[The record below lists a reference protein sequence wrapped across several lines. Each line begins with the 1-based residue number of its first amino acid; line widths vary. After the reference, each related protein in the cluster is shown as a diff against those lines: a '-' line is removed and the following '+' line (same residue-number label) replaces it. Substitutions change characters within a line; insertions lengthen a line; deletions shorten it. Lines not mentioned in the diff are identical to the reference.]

1 MQLGRMLIITAAL
14 TFVAAAAWATPMY
27 AARSAHTCDNCHVGP
42 NKWVNPPVAE
52 RKCNMSCQSCHVD
65 PAGGGVCNTSG
76 RFFGQSTLPMI
87 ATSPRPTDDWDR
99 NAPRVGRRDH
109 ATSYDANLPVGPD
122 TFSEAVDQFELLSQ
136 MMDDSWAR
144 GTPQNEPSK

>member
-1 MQLGRMLIITAAL
+1 MQYFLSVLPR
-14 TFVAAAAWATPMY
+14 
-27 AARSAHTCDNCHVGP
+27 R
-42 NKWVNPPVAE
+42 
-52 RKCNMSCQSCHVD
+52 
-65 PAGGGVCNTSG
+65 SG

-122 TFSEAVDQFELLSQ
+122 TFS
-136 MMDDSWAR
+136 
-144 GTPQNEPSK
+144 